1 VNIIGTKPAS
11 IEIAED
17 RKLFNEMLVRLNI
30 PQPEG
35 GIAANAEEAERAA
48 ERIGYPV
55 LMRPSFVLGGRAM
68 VIVHNKAMLR
78 RYMGE
83 AVQVSEDRP
92 VLIDRYLDQAIEVD
106 VDCIS
111 DGETTVI
118 GAVMEHVELAG
129 IHSGDSACMIP
140 PQRLSADVVETI
152 RRHTFAMASEL
163 GVCGLMNAQYAVKDG
178 RVYVLEVNPRASRTV
193 PFVSKAIGVPLA
205 KLAALC
211 MAGFKLKDLG
221 FTAEVRPRHC
231 SVKEAVFPFVRFP
244 GVDVTLSPEMK
255 STGEVMGI
263 DSTVPMAFLKSQV
276 AAGNS
281 IPASGNVF
289 LSVRDEDKEAAV
301 PFAERLSRLGFQ
313 IYATLG
319 TSTALRDRGIR
330 SHAVFRISKGRPNVL
345 DMIEEK
351 NVAWIVNTPS
361 SGRAPMMDEVRM
373 RASAVIRGIP
383 ITTTIDGLRAAV
395 DGLEALRQMQ
405 GMTVC
410 SLQEFHRH
418 CPRLALPGGR
428 RPAGGRQ
435 A

>member
-1 VNIIGTKPAS
+1 
-11 IEIAED
+11 
-17 RKLFNEMLVRLNI
+17 
-30 PQPEG
+30 
-35 GIAANAEEAERAA
+35 
-48 ERIGYPV
+48 
-55 LMRPSFVLGGRAM
+55 
-68 VIVHNKAMLR
+68 
-78 RYMGE
+78 
-83 AVQVSEDRP
+83 
-92 VLIDRYLDQAIEVD
+92 
-106 VDCIS
+106 
-111 DGETTVI
+111 
-118 GAVMEHVELAG
+118 
-129 IHSGDSACMIP
+129 
-140 PQRLSADVVETI
+140 
-152 RRHTFAMASEL
+152 
-163 GVCGLMNAQYAVKDG
+163 
-178 RVYVLEVNPRASRTV
+178 
-193 PFVSKAIGVPLA
+193 
-205 KLAALC
+205 
-211 MAGFKLKDLG
+211 
-221 FTAEVRPRHC
+221 
-231 SVKEAVFPFVRFP
+231 
-244 GVDVTLSPEMK
+244 
-255 STGEVMGI
+255 
-263 DSTVPMAFLKSQV
+263 
-276 AAGNS
+276 
-281 IPASGNVF
+281 
-289 LSVRDEDKEAAV
+289 V